1 MRWQIHTSTGEEF
14 RGSMD
19 TSEELIQ
26 AMLRP
31 ETTRQS
37 FFLLYSRLLELRC
50 GARELRYEEP
60 DTLSLKTAEGGEHKL
75 HLENLWIQS
84 RQDLAE
90 GREVIERYVSVV
102 SGFGKEIE
110 AARDAVVPLVK
121 DQTYIDFLGEENSVP
136 IEHLAADLWIVYA
149 VDRDI
154 NITSLTEKEMVAL
167 ELTHKDLRDLATE
180 NLRNILP
187 PVECH
192 GEGPWFLLTAGGD
205 YVASLLLL
213 DSVWQFAAE
222 EAKGDV
228 VAVAPTRDAVLF
240 TNADSVEG
248 LAEIRRRAKE
258 LVSTSDHVVS
268 PTLLRRIGNGW
279 VAFD

>member
-1 MRWQIHTSTGEEF
+1 
-14 RGSMD
+14 MD
-19 TSEELIQ
+19 SSEDLIQ
-26 AMLRP
+26 AMLHP
-31 ETTRQS
+31 QTTRES

-50 GARELRYEEP
+50 SASELRYQEP
-60 DTLSLKTAEGGEHKL
+60 DTLSLKTADGAEHKL
-75 HLENLWIQS
+75 FLENLWIQS
-84 RQDLAE
+84 REDFGE
-90 GREVIERYVSVV
+90 GRDVIERYVSVV
-102 SGFGKEIE
+102 SGFGKETE
-110 AARDAVVPLVK
+110 ASRAAIIPMVK
-121 DQTYIDFLGEENSVP
+121 DQTYINFLGEGNSVP

-149 VDRDI
+149 VDRDT

-167 ELTHKDLRDLATE
+167 KLTRTDLRDLATE

-192 GEGPWFLLTAGGD
+192 GKGPWFLLTAGGD

-222 EAKGDV
+222 KVKGDV
-228 VAVAPTRDAVLF
+228 VAVAPTRDVVLF

-258 LVSTSDHVVS
+258 LVSTSDHIVS

>member
-1 MRWQIHTSTGEEF
+1 MKKGLEVS
-14 RGSMD
+14 GSSMNS
-19 TSEELIQ
+19 SEDLIQ

-31 ETTRQS
+31 EITRES

-60 DTLSLKTAEGGEHKL
+60 DTLLLKTAEGAEHKL
-75 HLENLWIQS
+75 YLQNLWIQS
-84 RQDLAE
+84 REDLAE
-90 GREVIERYVSVV
+90 GREVIERFVSVV
-102 SGFGKEIE
+102 SEFGKEVE
-110 AARDAVVPLVK
+110 ATRDAVVPLVK
-121 DQTYIDFLGEENSVP
+121 DQTYIDFLGEGTNVP

-149 VDRDI
+149 VDRDT
-154 NITSLTEKEMVAL
+154 NITTLSEKEMVAL
-167 ELTHKDLRDLATE
+167 ELSREDLRNLAIE

-228 VAVAPTRDAVLF
+228 VAVAPTRDVLLF

-248 LAEIRRRAKE
+248 LAEIRRRVKE